1 MTTGILEARPA
12 LERIFNLSH
21 SLEPVDGAAKELR
34 DQTFGQNYAL
44 NVLTMEYAQV
54 GMVAMLDFMRAVAQA
69 VSPMGLSGTQNAFPR
84 PK

>member
-12 LERIFNLSH
+12 LERIFNVSH
-21 SLEPVDGAAKELR
+21 SLEPVNGAAKELR

-54 GMVAMLDFMRAVAQA
+54 GMVAMLDFMRAVSQ
-69 VSPMGLSGTQNAFPR
+69 VMSPMGLSSTQDVFLRAR
-84 PK
+84 